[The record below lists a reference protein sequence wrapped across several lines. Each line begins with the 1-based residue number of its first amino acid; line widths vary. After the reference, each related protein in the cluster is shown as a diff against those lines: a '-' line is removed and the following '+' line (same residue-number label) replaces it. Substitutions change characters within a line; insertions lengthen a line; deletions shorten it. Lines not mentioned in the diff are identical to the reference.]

1 MLHVLLLVDHALNKS
16 IVVCASPKQ
25 IVVIAP
31 EWTSKLKTVTSASV
45 TSLWI
50 HAALD
55 TRLLFPELY
64 ISVDLSPTLP
74 CQPPMTKLAVL
85 WKESGEHGPNG
96 QHALE
101 PPVETAMDL
110 APEQETLSTWS
121 EWTTTDTCNQTS
133 CGACQTQTFTR
144 TCQKTSGCFCMG
156 EATKTEYCN
165 LAPCS
170 STTVCCNSLTSTTV
184 NGVAICGPLP
194 DAEVETDPV
203 PCTTDTPTCCVLGG
217 VWSEW
222 SSGDACNDTC
232 GNCGTTTLSR
242 VCLSNDYN
250 CECSGSTTKE
260 AECAPA
266 PCPFPRTTCCG
277 ARKKVI
283 VGRTFQCSSADD
295 SDPTPSTLCAT
306 DCCPAAG
313 GYWSEWT
320 TGAACPTSC
329 GSCSTTTQNRVC
341 LSPSTCPCQGVSSRA
356 VNCGIGV
363 CYFPDDSCCAGYSA
377 TVVGTQH
384 VCGPQ
389 PNYTTPY
396 APYDPTCTDDCCP
409 ETGIWSEWTLS
420 PAQCR
425 DYCGSCGNQ
434 IRTRTCTSEADGCPC
449 QGETTI
455 TEPCGTGVCYFPR
468 LSCCP
473 GFTATVEGSNH
484 ICGPLT
490 TAVADPDKLNTCG
503 VTCCPSAGIWGEWV
517 STAGCNDTCGSCGT
531 ETRKRKCLSLQ
542 YGCACT
548 GDDTDTSVCA
558 SSVCLFPRTSCCAGF
573 KKMVNITART
583 FYCGPLP
590 VVPAF
595 NPEQTTCCD
604 PEKTGL
610 WNDWGSWSTCSAT
623 CGGCGTQSRN
633 RTCASAPYGCPCTGD
648 SLETQSCGKQVCTT
662 GSQCCAGKFVA
673 TGYDG
678 AQYCQDS
685 TPETCAGTWTEW
697 AQIDGAVCNDT
708 CGNCGVIPTQRY
720 CFPSGCQCS
729 GAYTGSQAC
738 ANSVCLFPRTS
749 CCAPYKKKIVGKAF
763 ACA

>member
-1 MLHVLLLVDHALNKS
+1 MYFFSGVDVKVENCNVGVCYFPLDSCCAGYKATVSGTLHICGPQPNTTMPAANDETCCPMEGIWGAWTEWSACTGTTCGNCDGS
-16 IVVCASPKQ
+16 RTRTRVCASDSYCSCSGD
-25 IVVIAP
+25 
-31 EWTSKLKTVTSASV
+31 TSESEFC
-45 TSLWI
+45 
-50 HAALD
+50 
-55 TRLLFPELY
+55 R
-64 ISVDLSPTLP
+64 TL
-74 CQPPMTKLAVL
+74 A
-85 WKESGEHGPNG
+85 
-96 QHALE
+96 
-101 PPVETAMDL
+101 
-110 APEQETLSTWS
+110 TWS

-194 DAEVETDPV
+194 DAKVETDPV

-306 DCCPAAG
+306 DCCPASG

-320 TGAACPTSC
+320 TGAACPTTC

-363 CYFPDDSCCAGYSA
+363 CYFPDDSCCAGYKA

-434 IRTRTCTSEADGCPC
+434 TRTRTCTSEADGCPC

-573 KKMVNITART
+573 KKMVNITARA

-648 SLETQSCGKQVCTT
+648 SLQTQSCGKQVCTT